1 MSQVLLK
8 IDWTVVGEKCPK
20 DLDNY
25 LDGHALLTAIAC
37 WMYKESENF
46 LKKEEIAF
54 ALSFVALHGRDKAF
68 TPIVHE

>member
-1 MSQVLLK
+1 MQLMEIYNQDQLEVQLCFDQREIMSQLLLK
-8 IDWTVVGEKCPK
+8 IDWSSVGEKCPM

-46 LKKEEIAF
+46 LKK
-54 ALSFVALHGRDKAF
+54 
-68 TPIVHE
+68 